1 MTALHITCLI
11 LAIPCFLKGMQ
22 SGYDMSVSHNIECN
36 LALII
41 AAQLI
46 LVGVFG
52 LAGILS

>member
-11 LAIPCFLKGMQ
+11 LAIPCFLKGIQ
-22 SGYDMSVSHNIECN
+22 SEYDMSAAHNTECN
-36 LALII
+36 FALII
-41 AAQLI
+41 ASQLI